1 MKATVITIANRKG
14 GEGKTTAVSSI
25 AGVTSSRGLKTLLID
40 MDSQAN
46 LTANFMQVESEQ
58 TICDMFGDRKR
69 RLPIVK
75 VKENLYIVPGDG
87 DIAGLESA
95 LKEPADRLI
104 LNEAIEKVRAD
115 FDLILVDCP
124 PDMGWCTIN
133 ALSACDFLFVPMK
146 MNSKSFEGVGK
157 IANLCYQSAKRTF
170 INGIFFSEYYV
181 NRKSTKRYE
190 TKARNTYGDTVMET
204 VIRPCSKLG
213 DCADEFKDI
222 IAFDPKCNGALDYT
236 ALWDEMNGIIEK
248 SEKGKE
254 QKSNKGNE

>member
-1 MKATVITIANRKG
+1 MKAKIIAIANRKG

-25 AGVTSSRGLKTLLID
+25 AGVASSRGLKTLLVD

-46 LTANFMQVESEQ
+46 LTANFLTEDYEK
-58 TICDMFGDRKR
+58 TICDMFEDRKR

-75 VKENLYIVPGDG
+75 VKESLYIVPGDG

-104 LNEAIEKVRAD
+104 LSEALEKVRAD
-115 FDLILVDCP
+115 FDVILIDCP

-157 IANLCYQSAKRTF
+157 IAKLCYQSANHTY

-181 NRKSTKRYE
+181 NRKSTKKYE
-190 TKARNTYGDTVMET
+190 AKARNTYGDTVMKT

-222 IAFDPKCNGALDYT
+222 IAFDPKCNGAQDYT
-236 ALWDEMNGIIEK
+236 ALWDEVCGIMEK
-248 SEKGKE
+248 SD
-254 QKSNKGNE
+254 KGNE

>member
-1 MKATVITIANRKG
+1 MKAKIIAIANRKG
-14 GEGKTTAVSSI
+14 GEAKTTAVSSL
-25 AGVTSSRGLKTLLID
+25 AGVAASKGLKTLLVD

-46 LTANFMQVESEQ
+46 LTDNFLKEEQDQEQ
-58 TICDMFGDRKR
+58 TICDMFEDRKR
-69 RLPIVK
+69 RLPILK
-75 VKENLYIVPGDG
+75 LKENLYIVPGDE
-87 DIAGLESA
+87 DIAGLESE
-95 LKEPADRLI
+95 LKTPEDRLI
-104 LNEAIEKVRAD
+104 LSEALEKVRAD

-254 QKSNKGNE
+254 

>member
-1 MKATVITIANRKG
+1 MKAKIIAIGNRKG
-14 GEGKTTAVSSI
+14 GEGKTTAVSSL
-25 AGVTSSRGLKTLLID
+25 AGVASSRGLKTLLVD

-46 LTANFMQVESEQ
+46 LTANFLKEEAEQ
-58 TICDMFGDRKR
+58 TICDMFEDRKR

-75 VKENLYIVPGDG
+75 LKENLYIVPGDG

-104 LNEAIEKVRAD
+104 LSEALEKVRAD
-115 FDLILVDCP
+115 FDVILIDCP

-146 MNSKSFEGVGK
+146 MNSKSFKGVEK
-157 IANLCYQSAKRTF
+157 MVSLCYQSAKHTY

-181 NRKSTKRYE
+181 NRKSTKKYE
-190 TKARNTYGDTVMET
+190 AKARNTYGGAVMQT

-213 DCADEFKDI
+213 DCADEFMDI

-236 ALWDEMNGIIEK
+236 ALWDEMCGIMEK
-248 SEKGKE
+248 RD
-254 QKSNKGNE
+254 KGNK

>member
-1 MKATVITIANRKG
+1 MKAKIIAIANRKG

-25 AGVTSSRGLKTLLID
+25 GGVASSEGLKTLLVD

-46 LTANFMQVESEQ
+46 LTTNFLKEDSEQ
-58 TICDMFGDRKR
+58 TICDMFEDRKR

-104 LNEAIEKVRAD
+104 LSEALEKVRAD
-115 FDLILVDCP
+115 FDLILIDCP

-133 ALSACDFLFVPMK
+133 ALSACDYLFVPMK
-146 MNSKSFEGVGK
+146 MNSKSFQGVGK
-157 IANLCYQSAKRTF
+157 IANLCYQSAKRTY

-190 TKARNTYGDTVMET
+190 EAPSCRRSAVPVPSWVIAPTSSRTSSPSTRSATVRRTTRRCGTRCAESWRK
-204 VIRPCSKLG
+204 VIRETSKRVT
-213 DCADEFKDI
+213 K
-222 IAFDPKCNGALDYT
+222 
-236 ALWDEMNGIIEK
+236 
-248 SEKGKE
+248 
-254 QKSNKGNE
+254 